1 MEKEEDE
8 EAEEE
13 EEEDEGK
20 VQVNAETCRDLHIS
34 HEAIKS
40 DLYSQ
45 AVQC

>member
-34 HEAIKS
+34 HEALKR